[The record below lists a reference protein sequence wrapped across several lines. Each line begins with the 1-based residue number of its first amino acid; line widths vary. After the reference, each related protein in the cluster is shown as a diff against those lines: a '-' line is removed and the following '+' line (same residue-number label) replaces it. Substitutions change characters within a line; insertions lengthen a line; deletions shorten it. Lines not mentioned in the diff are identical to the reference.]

1 MMNNEEFDRK
11 MEFILNQQ
19 AQFAVDIQ
27 RLREAQAAAQALTDE
42 KLARAAESAAD
53 ASDAAA
59 QASRLVLRTVEGL
72 DNLSRVV
79 QDGFRYTF
87 DSFKETNAKIN
98 ALVDSQILTNEKL
111 GDTTEKLGDLTVLVN
126 RHISEGHTGIEN

>member
-27 RLREAQAAAQALTDE
+27 RLREAQAEAQAVTDE
-42 KLARAAESAAD
+42 KLARAADSAAD
-53 ASDAAA
+53 ASEAAA
-59 QASRLVLRTVEGL
+59 QASRLVVRAVEGL

-79 QDGFRYTF
+79 NEGFRYTL
-87 DSFKETNAKIN
+87 DSFKEANAQIN

-111 GDTTEKLGDLTVLVN
+111 GDLTVLVN
-126 RHISEGHTGIEN
+126 RHIREGHTGIEN